1 VYDWRLA
8 DGITV
13 TGEAGRARGA
23 GRDLPRVYIVVEL
36 ESQVKDMYRQV
47 AREEEV
53 EVRRRAPSRSA
64 VRRRANERAACAA
77 TALPTSRS
85 GCVER

>member
-1 VYDWRLA
+1 
-8 DGITV
+8 
-13 TGEAGRARGA
+13 
-23 GRDLPRVYIVVEL
+23 VYIVVEL
-36 ESQVKDMYRQV
+36 ESQVKDMYRQI

-53 EVRRRAPSRSA
+53 GLHFEVGRRAPSRSA

-77 TALPTSRS
+77 TASPTSRS